1 MMAGSVMSAC
11 GQSGQ
16 STAAATAVET
26 TAAAQPET
34 ESESEEIAESET
46 GSETA
51 AETGAETNAET
62 RTVKDSNGNEVE
74 IPAEVTRVAPAIG
87 AFAQVTEML
96 GQGKMAAAATAQI
109 SDYFKEVFPDY
120 NESNPDNYD
129 STSVED
135 LIASGTQVVYGP
147 ASLFTQEQQEQLK
160 QAGIAYV
167 CINNLSDSKSM
178 MESFQLIGEIMGSD
192 EAKRAKEFCEYYQ
205 SSIDDCQARTADLSQ
220 DERKQVLSLNV
231 NGGSYTTVN
240 KTDIFSSIVD
250 EAGGVNVAYDYQ
262 VADAGA
268 GQGQGGKGQGGQ
280 GQDAQNQG
288 GKGQGQG
295 GQGGKGQGG
304 KPAGGPQSG
313 LSLDA
318 EQIIAWNPD
327 IIITSSKAGKETIM
341 SDPALATVKAV
352 EEDQVYVRPQGIY
365 MWGVRSGENAMM
377 TPWLGTKL
385 YPERFEDVDMEQIVI
400 DFFDTWYHTDI
411 DAAKAE
417 EILAGK

>member
-1 MMAGSVMSAC
+1 
-11 GQSGQ
+11 
-16 STAAATAVET
+16 
-26 TAAAQPET
+26 
-34 ESESEEIAESET
+34 
-46 GSETA
+46 
-51 AETGAETNAET
+51 
-62 RTVKDSNGNEVE
+62 
-74 IPAEVTRVAPAIG
+74 
-87 AFAQVTEML
+87 
-96 GQGKMAAAATAQI
+96 
-109 SDYFKEVFPDY
+109 
-120 NESNPDNYD
+120 
-129 STSVED
+129 VED

-205 SSIDDCQARTADLSQ
+205 SSIDDCLARTADLSQ
-220 DERKQVLSLNV
+220 EERKQVLSLNV

-268 GQGQGGKGQGGQ
+268 GQGQGGKGQG
-280 GQDAQNQG
+280 
-288 GKGQGQG
+288 
-295 GQGGKGQGG
+295 QGG

-327 IIITSSKAGKETIM
+327 VIITSSNAGKETIL

-400 DFFDTWYHTDI
+400 DFFDTWYHTDV

>member
-1 MMAGSVMSAC
+1 MRRKTAVVLTCVMMAGSVMSAC

-205 SSIDDCQARTADLSQ
+205 SSINDCQARTADLSQ

-262 VADAGA
+262 VAEAGA
-268 GQGQGGKGQGGQ
+268 GQ
-280 GQDAQNQG
+280 
-288 GKGQGQG
+288 
-295 GQGGKGQGG
+295 GQGG

-327 IIITSSKAGKETIM
+327 VIITSSKAGKETIL

>member
-1 MMAGSVMSAC
+1 
-11 GQSGQ
+11 
-16 STAAATAVET
+16 
-26 TAAAQPET
+26 
-34 ESESEEIAESET
+34 
-46 GSETA
+46 
-51 AETGAETNAET
+51 
-62 RTVKDSNGNEVE
+62 
-74 IPAEVTRVAPAIG
+74 
-87 AFAQVTEML
+87 
-96 GQGKMAAAATAQI
+96 
-109 SDYFKEVFPDY
+109 
-120 NESNPDNYD
+120 
-129 STSVED
+129 
-135 LIASGTQVVYGP
+135 
-147 ASLFTQEQQEQLK
+147 
-160 QAGIAYV
+160 
-167 CINNLSDSKSM
+167 
-178 MESFQLIGEIMGSD
+178 MGSD
-192 EAKRAKEFCEYYQ
+192 EAERAKEFCEYYQ

-220 DERKQVLSLNV
+220 EERKQVLSLNV

-262 VADAGA
+262 VAEAGA

-280 GQDAQNQG
+280 SQDGKGQGQGDQNGKGQDAQNQG

-295 GQGGKGQGG
+295 GQGGKGQGQGG

-327 IIITSSKAGKETIM
+327 VIITSSNAGKETIL

-400 DFFDTWYHTDI
+400 DFFDTWYHTDV

>member
-1 MMAGSVMSAC
+1 MRRKTAVVLTCVMMAGSVMSAC

-26 TAAAQPET
+26 TAAQSET
-34 ESESEEIAESET
+34 ESEEIAESET

-262 VADAGA
+262 VAEAGA
-268 GQGQGGKGQGGQ
+268 GQ
-280 GQDAQNQG
+280 
-288 GKGQGQG
+288 
-295 GQGGKGQGG
+295 GQGG

-327 IIITSSKAGKETIM
+327 VIITSSKAGKETIL